1 MTVKDLI
8 EQLSKFDPE
17 TEVVGTFV
25 DPTDYTNKSDIKGIY
40 LGSPFDS
47 NGYSSIDGS
56 EDDFDTLYDD
66 EGEYIGEKVLLI
78 DFGDV

>member
-1 MTVKDLI
+1 MKVKELI

-17 TEVVGTFV
+17 TEVLGTFV
-25 DPTDYTNKSDIKGIY
+25 DPTDYTYKVDIQSIY

-47 NGYSSIDGS
+47 NGYSVINDS
-56 EDDFDTLYDD
+56 EDDFDTFYDD

-78 DFGDV
+78 NLGDV

>member
-1 MTVKDLI
+1 MKVKDLI

-17 TEVVGTFV
+17 TEVLGMCT
-25 DPTDYTNKSDIKGIY
+25 DPTDYTYKSDIKSIY

-47 NGYSSIDGS
+47 NGHSSIDNS

-66 EGEYIGEKVLLI
+66 EGEYIGKKVLLI
-78 DFGDV
+78 DLGDV